1 MKHLFIA
8 LCVAVSVFS
17 LCTSDAKAASSKDI
31 QILSRALSFIENGPT
46 GDVNIGVVYDASTT
60 EADEILSLIGTGI
73 TSGKIKLHAQKVSAQ
88 DAKDSQYPVLLFT
101 EGTDTSQKAIF
112 DAVNN
117 KGIITVSMHDTC
129 LNNSNC
135 VLVVRSEPKV
145 DIKVSSAAAETTGVS
160 FGSAFRMMIS
170 EQ

>member
-1 MKHLFIA
+1 MKYFFIT

-17 LCTSDAKAASSKDI
+17 LFTPDARAVSFKDI

-46 GDVNIGVVYDASTT
+46 GDVNIGVVYDASAA
-60 EADEILSLIGTGI
+60 EADEILSLVGTGI
-73 TSGKIKLHAQKVSAQ
+73 ASGKIKLHAEKVSAK
-88 DAKDSQYPVLLFT
+88 DAKSAQYPVLLFT
-101 EGTDTSQKAIF
+101 AGTDTSQKAIF

-117 KGIITVSMHDTC
+117 KGIITVSMHDHC
-129 LNNSNC
+129 LNSSNC
-135 VLVVRSEPKV
+135 VMVVKSEPKV